1 MPMERVK
8 SLQSGFGS
16 CFLELW
22 KRFCPLSE
30 WTLLSETLWR
40 LKTDST
46 ENILSPKRAYF
57 NFLKN
62 FFKYVYGSFFKKSN
76 AIWGKTLWQYA
87 SSCQRKLFIGLSH
100 VSGFLFPAVISD
112 ITIQNFNLSSP
123 SNLIYNSVLNF
134 IRNHL
139 WIKTQE

>member
-1 MPMERVK
+1 MERVK

-62 FFKYVYGSFFKKSN
+62 IYVSSNMSMVLFLKKAIQFGEKHYDNMLLHAKESFSLASPMFLDFFFQLLYQ
-76 AIWGKTLWQYA
+76 I
-87 SSCQRKLFIGLSH
+87 
-100 VSGFLFPAVISD
+100 
-112 ITIQNFNLSSP
+112 
-123 SNLIYNSVLNF
+123 
-134 IRNHL
+134 
-139 WIKTQE
+139 